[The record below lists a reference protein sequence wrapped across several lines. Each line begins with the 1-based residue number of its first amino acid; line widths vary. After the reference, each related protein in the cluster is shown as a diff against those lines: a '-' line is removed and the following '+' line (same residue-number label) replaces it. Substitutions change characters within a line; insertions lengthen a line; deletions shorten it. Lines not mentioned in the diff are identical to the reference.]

1 MSTPYEDG
9 KQALDRLIT
18 WYDEQSPDTDR
29 NEATTRLH
37 LINTLLIDVLQWPK
51 EEIEAEESYGGEYTD
66 YSLGRPATRMIVE
79 AKREGSYFAVPIGI
93 TSLIHRLSSL
103 TEGRDGRATKAA
115 VEQAAGYCAR
125 RGIQLAVVC
134 NGTQLV
140 AYLGVR
146 TDATPPLEGAA
157 LVFSSLPAMRENF
170 SDLWHNL
177 SRPGVEARNLHIT
190 LREGEVPTVP
200 APLSSQIPHYPGYK
214 RRNDIQT
221 GLQILADLFLEDIT
235 REPTLQEDFLRSTYA
250 TSGALSQYA
259 MVSRRILESRYSL
272 QHEYGVDLE
281 AEPAVLKK
289 GMNPKLRDD
298 MLASAVSRR
307 PIILLGDVGVGKTMF
322 IRRLIH
328 VDAKD
333 VFDRSIVLYVDFGSQ
348 STLRAEIDEY
358 VNFEMERQLLANY
371 DIDIQE
377 RAFVEA
383 VHHGALNRF
392 DTTIYSELRE
402 IDPIGYRKERLRF
415 LAGLVEDRD
424 AHLRSSLNHIRG
436 THDRQI
442 VLFLDNID
450 QWDSEFQERVFL
462 MSEGLAQNW
471 PLTVF
476 VSLRPATFYRSR
488 AEGTLAAYQPR
499 AFTIA
504 PPRVDTVLERR
515 LQFALDQLRD
525 TARLSS
531 FPTGVTVSSDSL
543 TAYLEVLLENVKS
556 NTKLVSLIDNLAAGN
571 IRKALEFVSRFI
583 GSGHVDTRKILG
595 VYEREGFYT
604 IALHEF
610 LRAIIYG
617 DTEYYNPEI
626 SPIANLFDI
635 SQPDGREHFLLAV
648 LIAHIASVGDRAGT
662 EGFVASDEAYSLAQR
677 AGFNADQIAWA
688 IDRGVKKGLIER
700 SPSIGRNGG
709 REQLRV
715 TSAGV
720 YTGNVL
726 INMFVYS
733 DAVVVDTPI
742 VDDSYRSM
750 IANALTLDQRL
761 RRVEFFRVYLDR
773 HWRNLRSAAPDLAF
787 NWEEHSDR
795 LRQDVSYVTQKS
807 GPGPRNLHDW
817 CRTRS
822 QSYIAD
828 QSGSCR

>member
-1 MSTPYEDG
+1 MSTPYEDA

-18 WYDEQSPDTDR
+18 WYGEQSPDADR

-37 LINTLLIDVLQWPK
+37 LIDTLLIDVLGWPK

-66 YSLGRPATRMIVE
+66 YSLGRPGTRIIVE
-79 AKREGSYFAVPIGI
+79 AKREGTYFTVPVGI
-93 TSLIHRLSSL
+93 TSLVHRISSI
-103 TEGRDGRATKAA
+103 TEGKDGKAVKAA
-115 VEQAAGYCAR
+115 IEQAAGYCAR
-125 RGIQLAVVC
+125 RGVQFAAVC

-146 TDATPPLEGAA
+146 TDATPPLEGRA
-157 LVFSSLPAMRENF
+157 LVFASLSAMRENF
-170 SDLWHNL
+170 LDLWNNL
-177 SRPGVEARNLHIT
+177 SRAGVEARNLYIT
-190 LREGEVPTVP
+190 LREGEAPTVP
-200 APLSSQIPHYPGYK
+200 APLSVQIPHYPGYK

-235 REPTLQEDFLRSTYA
+235 RDPTLQEEFLKSTYA

-259 MVSRRILESRYSL
+259 MVSKRILESRYSL
-272 QHEYGVDLE
+272 QHEHGIDLE

-298 MLASAVSRR
+298 MLASGISRR

-328 VDAKD
+328 VDAKE
-333 VFDRSIVLYVDFGSQ
+333 VFERSIVLYVDFGTQ

-358 VNFEMERQLLANY
+358 VNSEIERQLLENY

-377 RAFVEA
+377 RSFVEA
-383 VHHGALNRF
+383 VHHGRLNRF
-392 DTTIYSELRE
+392 DTTIYSELKE
-402 IDPIGYRKERLRF
+402 IDPLGYKKERLRF

-424 AHLRSSLNHIRG
+424 AHLRASLNHIRG
-436 THDRQI
+436 TRDKQI
-442 VLFLDNID
+442 ILFLDNID

-476 VSLRPATFYRSR
+476 VSLRPDTFYRSR

-499 AFTIA
+499 AFTIS
-504 PPRVDTVLERR
+504 PPRVDVVLTKR
-515 LQFALDQLRD
+515 LKFALDQLHD
-525 TARLSS
+525 NSRLES
-531 FPTGVTVSSDSL
+531 FPAGVTVESDSL
-543 TAYLEVLLENVKS
+543 TAYLEVLLENFQE
-556 NTKLVSLIDNLAAGN
+556 NTRLVSLIDNLAAGN
-571 IRKALEFVSRFI
+571 IRRALEFVSRFI

-595 VYEREGFYT
+595 IYDREGDYT

-617 DTEYYNPEI
+617 DSEYYDSEV

-635 SQPDGREHFLLAV
+635 SQPDGREHFLLAI
-648 LIAHIASVGDRAGT
+648 LIAYIASIGDRSGD
-662 EGFVASDEAYSLAQR
+662 EGFVASDEVYSLAQR

-688 IDRGVKKGLIER
+688 IDRGVKKRLLER
-700 SPSIGRNGG
+700 SPSIGGDTG
-709 REQLRV
+709 REHLRV

-726 INMFVYS
+726 INMFAYS

-742 VDDSYRSM
+742 IDDSYRQRIS
-750 IANALTLDQRL
+750 NAFTLDERL
-761 RRVEFFRVYLDR
+761 RRTELFRIYLDR
-773 HWRNLRSAAPDLAF
+773 HWRNLRNAAPDLAF

-795 LRQDVSYVTQKS
+795 LRQDVALVTQKS
-807 GPGPRNLHDW
+807 GPGAG
-817 CRTRS
+817 
-822 QSYIAD
+822 I
-828 QSGSCR
+828 